1 MESFQCF
8 LTYYSKFK
16 LRSFFLSGR
25 PVIVY
30 ILVAFSFV
38 SFTSVLINIQIIVGI
53 FFRKKLSYI
62 AYMNNLH
69 LFSVGARTWLQN
81 ILKDGLFFFL
91 NQTSRQECTWTQF
104 KSIIAWKSSDMTVN
118 CFNFFLTS
126 STFLV
131 IWYFTIVLFWMP
143 SCK

>member
-16 LRSFFLSGR
+16 LRSFFLSSR

-53 FFRKKLSYI
+53 FFRKNYPI
-62 AYMNNLH
+62 LH
-69 LFSVGARTWLQN
+69 IWTICICFWLQN

-91 NQTSRQECTWTQF
+91 NQTSRQECAWTQF